1 MSILS
6 FDEEIEE
13 RGYDVRARRDA
24 GGGTGP
30 LYIVCSPRKS
40 VGKTLLARLLAEFYF
55 AHDRPIAAFDLA
67 DEGPQLSDFLPDVT
81 TAVELGSMRGQMGF
95 FDRLIGE
102 KHAAKVVDV
111 SHRMFRDFFV
121 IANKIGILEEASRRG
136 IEPIILFL
144 IDPDEKSAG
153 AYSILQRWFAEIS
166 LLPVRNQIV
175 SNGIPYWG
183 SFPNESPIHVALEV
197 PLLSAS
203 VKTLIAQTSF
213 SFARFQ
219 RTQSIG
225 LPVRLDDELRGFIR
239 RVFRQFCEM
248 EQRRMC
254 GDVRGHWSSSP

>member
-6 FDEEIEE
+6 FDETDESDF
-13 RGYDVRARRDA
+13 DVRTRRDTS
-24 GGGTGP
+24 GGTGP
-30 LYIVCSPRKS
+30 LYIVCSPRRG

-67 DEGPQLSDFLPDVT
+67 DEGPQLSDYLPDVT
-81 TAVELGSMRGQMGF
+81 TAVELGSMRGQMAF

-121 IANKIGILEEASRRG
+121 IAHKIGFLEEANRRG
-136 IEPIILFL
+136 IEPIMLFL
-144 IDPDEKSAG
+144 IDPDEKSAA
-153 AYSILQRWFAEIS
+153 AYSILQRWFPEVS
-166 LLPVRNQIV
+166 LLPVRNQSV
-175 SNGIPYWG
+175 SNGVPYWG
-183 SFPNESPIHVALEV
+183 AFPNESQIHVSLEL

-203 VKTLIAQTSF
+203 VKTLVSQQSF

-239 RVFRQFCEM
+239 RVFRQFCEV
-248 EQRRMC
+248 ETRRMC
-254 GDVRGHWSSSP
+254 GDVRRHWSSTP

>member
-6 FDEEIEE
+6 FDETEE
-13 RGYDVRARRDA
+13 SGYDVRPRRDA

-30 LYIVCSPRKS
+30 LYIVCSPRKG

-55 AHDRPIAAFDLA
+55 AHDRPVAAFDLA
-67 DEGPQLSDFLPDVT
+67 DEGPRLSDYLPDVST
-81 TAVELGSMRGQMGF
+81 SVELGSMRGQMAF

-111 SHRMFRDFFV
+111 SHRAFRDFFI

-136 IEPIILFL
+136 IEPIMLFMV
-144 IDPDEKSAG
+144 DPDEKSAA
-153 AYSILQRWFAEIS
+153 AYSILQRWFPEVS
-166 LLPVRNQIV
+166 LLPVRNQSV
-175 SNGIPYWG
+175 ANGIPYWG
-183 SFPNESPIHVALEV
+183 AFPNESQIHVALEV
-197 PLLSAS
+197 PLLTAS
-203 VKTLIAQTSF
+203 VRTLIGQTSF

-239 RVFRQFCEM
+239 RVFRQFCEV
-248 EQRRMC
+248 ETRRMC
-254 GDVRGHWSSSP
+254 GDVRRHWSSSP

>member
-6 FDEEIEE
+6 FDETEE
-13 RGYDVRARRDA
+13 SGYDVRPRRDA
-24 GGGTGP
+24 SGGAGP
-30 LYIVCSPRKS
+30 LYIVCSPRRS

-67 DEGPQLSDFLPDVT
+67 DEGPQLSDYLPDVT
-81 TAVELGSMRGQMGF
+81 TAVELGSMRGQIAF

-111 SHRMFRDFFV
+111 SHRMFRDFFI

-136 IEPIILFL
+136 IEPVMLFL
-144 IDPDEKSAG
+144 IDPDDKSAA
-153 AYSILQRWFAEIS
+153 AYSILQRWFSEVS
-166 LLPVRNQIV
+166 LLPVRNQSV
-175 SNGIPYWG
+175 ASAVPRWG
-183 SFPNESPIHVALEV
+183 AFPNVSQIHVSLEI
-197 PLLSAS
+197 PLLTAS
-203 VKTLIAQTSF
+203 VKTLIGQRSF

-239 RVFRQFCEM
+239 RVFRQFCEI
-248 EQRRMC
+248 ETRRMC
-254 GDVRGHWSSSP
+254 GDVRGQWSCNP